1 MNISV
6 NPSLTPVVQAK
17 RRSKLIAPMIDKP
30 RRPLRSLL
38 LGIIA
43 IQFVSYLLYVFFNWM
58 ENDTLKNNPF
68 GSESQRFAEQASAYA
83 FWSYCLCWCAG
94 ILLTTMV
101 YLYVR
106 RGDDPELRDAASRDV
121 IGYLFFPL
129 FIAVVAYLP
138 VYLAIDGLMALVK
151 YLGSE

>member
-1 MNISV
+1 
-6 NPSLTPVVQAK
+6 
-17 RRSKLIAPMIDKP
+17 MIDKP

-38 LGIIA
+38 LGIVA

-58 ENDTLKNNPF
+58 DNEALKVSPF
-68 GSESQRFAEQASAYA
+68 GSESQQFAEQVGTYA

-106 RGDDPELRDAASRDV
+106 RRDDPARRDAASRDV

-129 FIAVVAYLP
+129 FIAPVAYLP
-138 VYLAIDGLMALVK
+138 VYLVIEGMMALIGLIGK
-151 YLGSE
+151 

>member
-1 MNISV
+1 
-6 NPSLTPVVQAK
+6 
-17 RRSKLIAPMIDKP
+17 MIDKP

-38 LGIIA
+38 LGIVA

-58 ENDTLKNNPF
+58 ENEALKVTPF
-68 GSESQRFAEQASAYA
+68 GSESQRFVEQAGGYA

-121 IGYLFFPL
+121 IGYVFFPI
-129 FIAVVAYLP
+129 FIAVAAYLP
-138 VYLAIDGLMALVK
+138 VYLVIDGMMALVDMI
-151 YLGSE
+151 GI